1 MGVKVKMGLTH
12 LLSALCLIVL
22 VSSEDLSFKACCP
35 KGRILKVDSGER
47 HDPFGRYRQDSVVA
61 KCVRNRKATSSSL
74 DGSSIEALTEEGF
87 FVTRVLKK
95 TGTMLPSCE
104 MGLRK
109 FSVTLRNKTE
119 SMENS
124 NSNAPEISGRVRLG
138 DYSCGQR
145 SCPKGNVYVDD
156 KPVCDDDWDDTDA
169 DVVCRELGFHEGGYA
184 TKESYFGRVDLET
197 QSCWDQVRCGGYES
211 SLLDCRHESNDDCG
225 NSEGAGVVCYGDK
238 DNLTDTSS
246 GSSHGPMKPYLL
258 SSGVAY
264 ESILSNANSYATGE
278 YCLAPSNDD
287 EDEATVLACEPCT
300 SEIICSAIRSLFNSF
315 ARPIGPGEDLEIL
328 QSDKSYHWKRN
339 HIILAADKNGDGKVT
354 FAEFRSGIEDYG
366 KKVFDILDSD
376 KDGFLDDE
384 VSVQSINA
392 NLFMEVLN
400 LVYSFFDMN
409 QDDILSVSDAPAGS
423 FRDWNDDGKISLRE
437 VFGVSLINL
446 PAPLYRLY
454 TKVDKDKNEK
464 FSLEEATNFI
474 KGTIHLIDQNEDC
487 SINIDEVL
495 AMLNEA
501 RLPSKFQIAVRI
513 LGEHFMTLADF
524 LLKRIVSV
532 ADSNGDKKTSFE
544 EIIHLSD
551 TSIIKEFINSVPSL
565 GTPSYSIIRF
575 MECGG
580 SRCGPREWQAQQEL
594 WLNVLYDIVDNRK
607 YDSVPENL
615 CGL

>member
-1 MGVKVKMGLTH
+1 MGVEVKMRITH
-12 LLSALCLIVL
+12 LLPALCLLGL

-35 KGRILKVDSGER
+35 KGRILKVDSGEP
-47 HDPFGRYRQDSVVA
+47 HDFLGRRTPESIVA
-61 KCVRNRKATSSSL
+61 KCVRNRKATSTSL
-74 DGSSIEALTEEGF
+74 DGSSIEALAVEDEGS
-87 FVTRVLKK
+87 VPMVLKK

-109 FSVTLRNKTE
+109 FSVILRNKTE
-119 SMENS
+119 SMEEYITD
-124 NSNAPEISGRVRLG
+124 APEIYRRVRLG
-138 DYSCGQR
+138 DSNCGLESCYQ
-145 SCPKGNVYVDD
+145 GNVYVDD

-169 DVVCRELGFHEGGYA
+169 SVVCKELGFSEGGYA
-184 TKESYFGRVDLET
+184 TKESHFGRVDLER
-197 QSCWDQVRCGGYES
+197 QSGWDQVRCGGYES
-211 SLLDCRHESNDDCG
+211 SLTECRHESHDDCG
-225 NSEGAGVVCYGDK
+225 NSEGAGVVCYRSR
-238 DNLTDTSS
+238 DNYTDTSS
-246 GSSHGPMKPYLL
+246 GGSHGSRNEYIS
-258 SSGVAY
+258 SSGVVM
-264 ESILSNANSYATGE
+264 NPTGKSYAAGE
-278 YCLAPSNDD
+278 YCLAPSVAE
-287 EDEATVLACEPCT
+287 EDAATVIACDPC
-300 SEIICSAIRSLFNSF
+300 SSQIICSGIQSLFNIL
-315 ARPIGPGEDLEIL
+315 ADRAGPGPVEEKTITR
-328 QSDKSYHWKRN
+328 SDRTREGQN
-339 HIILAADKNGDGKVT
+339 HVVLVADKNGDGKVT
-354 FAEFRSGIEDYG
+354 FEEFKSGIEGYG
-366 KKVFDILDSD
+366 RKVFNILDSD

-384 VSVQSINA
+384 VSVKSINA

-400 LVYSFFDMN
+400 QLYLAFDMN
-409 QDDILSVSDAPAGS
+409 QDDIFSVSDFPEGT

-437 VFGVSLINL
+437 ALGVSLINL

-474 KGTIHLIDQNEDC
+474 KGTIYLIDRNEDC
-487 SINIDEVL
+487 SINIDEIL

-513 LGEHFMTLADF
+513 LGEHFMTLTDF

-544 EIIHLSD
+544 EILHLSD
-551 TSIIKEFINSVPSL
+551 TSIIKEFISVVPSL
-565 GTPSYSIIRF
+565 GTPSYSIMRF

-607 YDSVPENL
+607 YDSVPKNF

>member
-1 MGVKVKMGLTH
+1 MGLIY
-12 LLSALCLIVL
+12 LLTTVCLLVL

-35 KGRILKVDSGER
+35 KGRILRVDFGGR
-47 HDPFGRYRQDSVVA
+47 HDVFGRYTPDSIAA
-61 KCVRNRKATSSSL
+61 KCVRSKATSSSL
-74 DGSSIEALTEEGF
+74 DGSSIEASTEEGF
-87 FVTRVLKK
+87 FVDRVLKK

-119 SMENS
+119 SMGES

-169 DVVCRELGFHEGGYA
+169 GVVCRELGFYEGGYA

-197 QSCWDQVRCGGYES
+197 QSGWDQVRCGGYES
-211 SLLDCRHESNDDCG
+211 SLTECRHESHDDCG
-225 NSEGAGVVCYGDK
+225 NSEGAGVVCYGDR
-238 DNLTDTSS
+238 DNYTDTS
-246 GSSHGPMKPYLL
+246 GGSHGPTNPYI
-258 SSGVAY
+258 SGSGVVIDY
-264 ESILSNANSYATGE
+264 SMSSDGKSYAAGE

-287 EDEATVLACEPCT
+287 EDEATVIACEPCT
-300 SEIICSAIRSLFNSF
+300 SEIICSGIRSLFDNF
-315 ARPIGPGEDLEIL
+315 ARFGGPGEGEVITR
-328 QSDKSYHWKRN
+328 SDRSYNWERN
-339 HIILAADKNGDGKVT
+339 HIILVADKNGDGKVT

-366 KKVFDILDSD
+366 KKAFDVLDSD

-392 NLFMEVLN
+392 NLFMEALDQTY
-400 LVYSFFDMN
+400 LFFDMN
-409 QDDILSVSDAPAGS
+409 QDDILSAADAPEDS
-423 FRDWNDDGKISLRE
+423 FRDWNEDGKISLRE

-446 PAPLYRLY
+446 PAPIYRLY

-474 KGTIHLIDQNEDC
+474 KGTIYLIDQNEDC
-487 SINIDEVL
+487 SINIDEIL

-501 RLPSKFQIAVRI
+501 RLPSKFQLAMRI
-513 LGEHFMTLADF
+513 LGEHFLTLADF
-524 LLKRIVSV
+524 LLKRIVAVS
-532 ADSNGDKKTSFE
+532 DSDGDKKTSFD
-544 EIIHLSD
+544 EILHLSD
-551 TSIIKEFINSVPSL
+551 TSIIKEFGNVVPSL
-565 GTPSYSIIRF
+565 GLPSESILRF

-580 SRCGPREWQAQQEL
+580 RRCGPRESEAQTEM

-615 CGL
+615 CGM

>member
-1 MGVKVKMGLTH
+1 MGVKVRMGLTH

-47 HDPFGRYRQDSVVA
+47 HDLFGRYTPDSVIA

-74 DGSSIEALTEEGF
+74 DGSSIEASTEEGF
-87 FVTRVLKK
+87 FVDRVLKK

-119 SMENS
+119 SMGDS

-169 DVVCRELGFHEGGYA
+169 GVVCRELGFYEGGYA

-197 QSCWDQVRCGGYES
+197 QSGWDQVRCGGYES
-211 SLLDCRHESNDDCG
+211 SLTECRHESHDDCG
-225 NSEGAGVVCYGDK
+225 NSEGAGVVCNGYRDH
-238 DNLTDTSS
+238 SS
-246 GSSHGPMKPYLL
+246 GGSQGPMKSYLY

-264 ESILSNANSYATGE
+264 ESIDHNANSYAAGE
-278 YCLAPSNDD
+278 YCLAPSDDD

-300 SEIICSAIRSLFNSF
+300 SEIICSVSQSQFIGISSPTSLGQEPAILPDR
-315 ARPIGPGEDLEIL
+315 E
-328 QSDKSYHWKRN
+328 WRN
-339 HIILAADKNGDGKVT
+339 HFILVGDKNGDGKVT
-354 FAEFRSGIEDYG
+354 FVEFKSIIEDYV

-376 KDGFLDDE
+376 KDGYLNDE
-384 VSVQSINA
+384 VSIKNVNA
-392 NLFMEVLN
+392 NLFMEALN
-400 LVYSFFDMN
+400 QAYLFFDMN
-409 QDDILSVSDAPAGS
+409 QDDILSASDAPEGS
-423 FRDWNDDGKISLRE
+423 FRDWNDNGKISLRE

-464 FSLEEATNFI
+464 FSLQEATNFI
-474 KGTIHLIDQNEDC
+474 KGTIYLIDQNEDC
-487 SINIDEVL
+487 SINIDEIL
-495 AMLNEA
+495 EMLNEA
-501 RLPSKFQIAVRI
+501 RLPSKFQLALRI
-513 LGEHFMTLADF
+513 LGEHFLTLADF
-524 LLKRIVSV
+524 LLKRVVAVS
-532 ADSNGDKKTSFE
+532 DSDGDKKTSFD

-551 TSIIKEFINSVPSL
+551 TSIIKEFINAVPSL
-565 GTPSYSIIRF
+565 GTPSYSIVRF
-575 MECGG
+575 MGCGG

-594 WLNVLYDIVDNRK
+594 WLNVLYDIVDSRK

>member
-1 MGVKVKMGLTH
+1 MGLTY
-12 LLSALCLIVL
+12 LLTTVCLLVL

-35 KGRILKVDSGER
+35 KGRILRVDFGGR
-47 HDPFGRYRQDSVVA
+47 HDVFGRYTPDSIAA
-61 KCVRNRKATSSSL
+61 KCVRSRESRSSSL
-74 DGSSIEALTEEGF
+74 DGSAIEASTEEGF
-87 FVTRVLKK
+87 IPMVLKK

-104 MGLRK
+104 MGLRM
-109 FSVTLRNKTE
+109 FAVRLRNNTE
-119 SMENS
+119 SMEES
-124 NSNAPEISGRVRLG
+124 NVDAPEISGRVRLG

-145 SCPKGNVYVDD
+145 ACSKGNVYVDD

-169 DVVCRELGFHEGGYA
+169 NVVCKELGYNEGGYA

-197 QSCWDQVRCGGYES
+197 QSGWDQVRCGGYES
-211 SLLDCRHESNDDCG
+211 SLTECRHESHDDCG
-225 NSEGAGVVCYGDK
+225 NSEGAGVVCYGSR
-238 DNLTDTSS
+238 DNYTETST
-246 GSSHGPMKPYLL
+246 GGSHGPRNPYIF
-258 SSGVAY
+258 SSGVVY
-264 ESILSNANSYATGE
+264 DYSNNPSGKSYAAGE
-278 YCLAPSNDD
+278 YCLAPSVAEENA
-287 EDEATVLACEPCT
+287 ATVIACDPCS
-300 SEIICSAIRSLFNSF
+300 SEIICSGIQSLFHIL
-315 ARPIGPGEDLEIL
+315 ADRAGPGEEKTITR
-328 QSDKSYHWKRN
+328 SDRTREGQN
-339 HIILAADKNGDGKVT
+339 HIVLAADKDGDGKVT
-354 FAEFRSGIEDYG
+354 LEEFNSGIEGYG
-366 KKVFDILDSD
+366 KKAFDILDSD

-384 VSVQSINA
+384 VSVKSINA

-474 KGTIHLIDQNEDC
+474 KGTIYLIDQNEDC

-501 RLPSKFQIAVRI
+501 RLPSQFQIAVKI

-544 EIIHLSD
+544 EILHLSD
-551 TSIIKEFINSVPSL
+551 TSIIKEFINAVPSL
-565 GTPSYSIIRF
+565 GTPSYSIVRF
-575 MECGG
+575 MGCGG
-580 SRCGPREWQAQQEL
+580 SRCGPRERQAQQEL